1 MLLDY
6 CIWLL
11 GWKRGGKKSELIWKL
26 EYITVIMIFRTCK
39 IFVTLEEKQGKKTK
53 EVSQVFER
61 VKETKDTENSV
72 GASLKGQFPVF
83 LPVSSET
90 SPAPGQLRLTTSQ
103 QERAVTVILPLL
115 SHPRKHPQTQSES
128 NVK

>member
-11 GWKRGGKKSELIWKL
+11 GWKRGKKSEHMEI

-39 IFVTLEEKQGKKTK
+39 IFVTLEEIGKKTK

-61 VKETKDTENSV
+61 VKETKDTENRALV
-72 GASLKGQFPVF
+72 
-83 LPVSSET
+83 LP
-90 SPAPGQLRLTTSQ
+90 
-103 QERAVTVILPLL
+103 
-115 SHPRKHPQTQSES
+115 
-128 NVK
+128 